1 MAEKIAIDDV
11 LFADMES
18 FLTQDLSFLKDELS
32 RNRDAIDAAFEQV
45 SAQSPVMDTIKSIL
59 NKMVNLVNDYY
70 RMNKNVIKNYLKI
83 GRELQNQDEVI
94 HLSLT
99 ALQGEAMAQKW
110 EKFNQSPDVKDHL
123 SNVYRAAG
131 YNIPYEDKKWD

>member
-45 SAQSPVMDTIKSIL
+45 SAQSPVMDTIKAIL

-70 RMNKNVIKNYLKI
+70 FMNKNVIKNYLKI

-99 ALQGEAMAQKW
+99 VLQGEAMAQ
-110 EKFNQSPDVKDHL
+110 
-123 SNVYRAAG
+123 
-131 YNIPYEDKKWD
+131 

>member
-45 SAQSPVMDTIKSIL
+45 SAQSLVMDTIKSIL

-131 YNIPYEDKKWD
+131 YNIPYED

>member
-70 RMNKNVIKNYLKI
+70 RMNKNVINNYLKI

-131 YNIPYEDKKWD
+131 YNIPYED

>member
-45 SAQSPVMDTIKSIL
+45 SAQSPVMDTIKAIL

-70 RMNKNVIKNYLKI
+70 LMNKNVIKNYLKI

-99 ALQGEAMAQKW
+99 VLQGEAMAQKW
-110 EKFNQSPDVKDHL
+110 EKFNQSPYAKDHL

-131 YNIPYEDKKWD
+131 YNIPYED

>member
-18 FLTQDLSFLKDELS
+18 FLIQDLSFLKDELS

-131 YNIPYEDKKWD
+131 YNIPYED

>member
-70 RMNKNVIKNYLKI
+70 LMNKNVIKNYLKI

-131 YNIPYEDKKWD
+131 YNIPYED

>member
-45 SAQSPVMDTIKSIL
+45 SAQSPVMDTINSIL

-131 YNIPYEDKKWD
+131 YNIPYED

>member
-131 YNIPYEDKKWD
+131 YNIPYED

>member
-110 EKFNQSPDVKDHL
+110 EKFNQSPDVKDPL

-131 YNIPYEDKKWD
+131 YNIPYED

>member
-1 MAEKIAIDDV
+1 MAENIAIDDV

-70 RMNKNVIKNYLKI
+70 RMNKNVFKNYLKI

-99 ALQGEAMAQKW
+99 AFQGEAMAQKW

-131 YNIPYEDKKWD
+131 YNIPYED

>member
-70 RMNKNVIKNYLKI
+70 LMNKNVIENYLKI

-131 YNIPYEDKKWD
+131 YNIPYED

>member
-45 SAQSPVMDTIKSIL
+45 SAQSPVMDTIKSML

-131 YNIPYEDKKWD
+131 YNIPYED

>member
-18 FLTQDLSFLKDELS
+18 FLTQDLSFLKYEFS

-99 ALQGEAMAQKW
+99 ALLGEAMAQKW

-131 YNIPYEDKKWD
+131 YNIPYED

>member
-18 FLTQDLSFLKDELS
+18 FLTQDLSFLNELS
-32 RNRDAIDAAFEQV
+32 KNREAADAAFEQV
-45 SAQSPVMDTIKSIL
+45 CAQSPIMDTLKSIL

-70 RMNKNVIKNYLKI
+70 LMNKNAIENYLKI
-83 GRELQNQDEVI
+83 GRELQNQDDVI

-99 ALQGEAMAQKW
+99 AL
-110 EKFNQSPDVKDHL
+110 
-123 SNVYRAAG
+123 
-131 YNIPYEDKKWD
+131 

>member
-1 MAEKIAIDDV
+1 M
-11 LFADMES
+11 
-18 FLTQDLSFLKDELS
+18 S

-131 YNIPYEDKKWD
+131 YNIPYED

>member
-32 RNRDAIDAAFEQV
+32 RNRDAIDAAVEQV

-131 YNIPYEDKKWD
+131 YNIPYED

>member
-99 ALQGEAMAQKW
+99 TLQGEAMAQKW

-131 YNIPYEDKKWD
+131 YNIPYED

>member
-1 MAEKIAIDDV
+1 
-11 LFADMES
+11 MES
-18 FLTQDLSFLKDELS
+18 FLTYDLSFLKDELS
-32 RNRDAIDAAFEQV
+32 RNRDAIDAALEQV

-131 YNIPYEDKKWD
+131 YNIPYED